1 MSKVSEKPLPPTIGA
16 RVRIIPKQF
25 IRHNSTIDDMSSY
38 STDDSQFLEGT
49 LLSKTI
55 ISTLG
60 YGGNVEYTVQIKDS
74 TLVTF
79 QSATPQYYFKIYVT

>member
-1 MSKVSEKPLPPTIGA
+1 MTKVSEKPWPPKIDTT
-16 RVRIIPKQF
+16 VHIIHKQF
-25 IRHNSTIDDMSSY
+25 VRHNSTIDDMSSY

-74 TLVTF
+74 TIVTF
-79 QSATPQYYFKIYVT
+79 QSATPEYYFKIY